1 MKIYIVEDNPLY
13 SAVLEQNLL
22 SSGFT
27 DVERFDDGEACL
39 NQMNGHPEV
48 VLLDYQLGTD
58 KMNGIEIFKEIK
70 RKNQEA
76 KVVLLSDQD
85 EVRVAVESLR
95 LGAFD
100 YIIKG
105 KYAMDNLLNALHRI
119 RRVKKITD
127 NENQLKRL
135 KNIFYAGVLGF
146 ALLILLTY
154 VFDLR

>member
-1 MKIYIVEDNPLY
+1 MKIFIVEDNPLY

-27 DVERFDDGEACL
+27 DVARYDNGESCL
-39 NQMNGHPEV
+39 SAMSDHPEV
-48 VLLDYQLGTD
+48 VLLDYQLGKG
-58 KMNGIEIFKEIK
+58 KMNGIETFKEIK
-70 RKNQEA
+70 RKNRDA
-76 KVVLLSDQD
+76 KVVLLSNQD

-105 KYAMDNLLNALHRI
+105 KYAMDNLINALHRI
-119 RRVKKITD
+119 RRIKKITD
-127 NENQLKRL
+127 NEKQLKWL

-154 VFDLR
+154 GLDLR

>member
-27 DVERFDDGEACL
+27 DVELFDDGEACL
-39 NQMNGHPEV
+39 NQLSNQPEV
-48 VLLDYQLGTD
+48 ILLDYQLGTD

-70 RKNQEA
+70 RKSQET
-76 KVVLLSDQD
+76 KVVLLSNQD

-119 RRVKKITD
+119 RRVKKIND

-146 ALLILLTY
+146 AVLILLTY

>member
-27 DVERFDDGEACL
+27 DVERFNDGEACL
-39 NQMNGHPEV
+39 GSMTDHPEV
-48 VLLDYQLGTD
+48 VLLDYQLGED

-70 RKNQEA
+70 RKDRDT
-76 KVVLLSDQD
+76 KVVLLSDQE

-119 RRVKKITD
+119 RRIKKITD
-127 NENQLKRL
+127 NEKQLKRL

-154 VFDLR
+154 GLDLR

>member
-39 NQMNGHPEV
+39 GQMNDQPEV
-48 VLLDYQLGTD
+48 VLLDYQLGVD

-70 RKNQEA
+70 RKNREA

-154 VFDLR
+154 GLDLR

>member
-39 NQMNGHPEV
+39 GQMNDNPEV
-48 VLLDYQLGTD
+48 VLLDYQLGED

-70 RKNQEA
+70 RKSRDA

-105 KYAMDNLLNALHRI
+105 KYAMDNILNALHRI
-119 RRVKKITD
+119 RRIKKITD
-127 NENQLKRL
+127 NESQLKRL

-154 VFDLR
+154 GLDLR

>member
-39 NQMNGHPEV
+39 GQMNDNPEV
-48 VLLDYQLGTD
+48 VLLDYQLGED

-70 RKNQEA
+70 RKSRDA

-119 RRVKKITD
+119 RRIKKITD
-127 NENQLKRL
+127 NESQLKRL

-154 VFDLR
+154 GLDLR

>member
-1 MKIYIVEDNPLY
+1 MRIHIVEDNPLY

-27 DVERFDDGEACL
+27 DIERFESGEDCL
-39 NQMNGHPEV
+39 NATSKHPEV
-48 VLLDYQLGTD
+48 ILLNYQMGED
-58 KMNGIEIFKEIK
+58 QMNGIEVFKEIK
-70 RKNQEA
+70 RKNRDA
-76 KVVLLSDQD
+76 KVVLLSNQD

-119 RRVKKITD
+119 RRIKKITD

-154 VFDLR
+154 GLDLK

>member
-39 NQMNGHPEV
+39 GQMNDQPEV
-48 VLLDYQLGTD
+48 VLLDYQLGVD

-70 RKNQEA
+70 RKNRDA

-154 VFDLR
+154 GLDLR